1 MKPTSCEP
9 RAGLRDLTGAPP
21 IGTLGCLSV
30 HVHGRPLEL
39 GPPRQRAV
47 LALLLISAGSV
58 VSVDSIITQI
68 WGDTP
73 PAAAHATLQSYVSRL
88 RKLLADCVL
97 PDGSRPRLH
106 YRQPGYALAIDPEHV
121 DVHSFERIARAGV
134 RLAQKGRVEE
144 AHALLGTILDDW
156 HGAPYDELNA
166 YDFAVHEAARL
177 EQLRL
182 SALEAWAQCAL
193 GLGGEEDALHTLAQE
208 ARRNPLRERLIGLY
222 MHAQYRLGRQAD
234 ALHTYERTRRALAD
248 EIGADPGKE
257 LAALH
262 AAILRQD
269 GCLDRA
275 PGATAVAVGGRSS
288 AAAVAPRSPAATEPG
303 RIMIPPP
310 RLRPERAR
318 DAGAR
323 PRGCGGTR
331 PVLVGRD
338 EEVRVLSESAAGA
351 FHSSGRVAFVV
362 GEAGSGKTRLVSE
375 LAGTVP
381 HGVHVVWSSCSE
393 SEDKPDYWPWTT
405 LLRRLNRLW
414 PERVRRLP
422 GWVRHSVA
430 RLLPELASEG
440 CDLPHPHPRP
450 GPGPG
455 PLTRDVRFT
464 LHDAVCQ
471 TLLCTVREPTI
482 LVVEDV
488 DRADAPS
495 LAVLRLLVEQVR
507 TVPVLLVVTSRTF
520 RLAHDGALRRAAAV
534 ILQSPDSR
542 RIPLGPLDLPA
553 TRSLVQSTLGEIPEP
568 HLLERLH
575 RRTAGN
581 PFFLGYLL
589 HARRQGLSAGP
600 DAAIPHELAGVVL
613 QRLSGLPPGVR
624 RALDL
629 CAVSEEGCAPRAVEA
644 VLRHEGVPADVLL
657 MAVHGGLL
665 EFASAG
671 ADRLRFVHPLVREAV
686 RYDVENARA
695 AASTADGVRTPSAD

>member
-1 MKPTSCEP
+1 M
-9 RAGLRDLTGAPP
+9 
-21 IGTLGCLSV
+21 

-121 DVHSFERIARAGV
+121 DVHSFERSARAGV
-134 RLAQKGRVEE
+134 RLAQEGRVEE
-144 AHALLGTILDDW
+144 AHGLLSTLLDGW

-193 GLGGEEDALHTLAQE
+193 GLGGEEDVLHTLAQE

-234 ALHTYERTRRALAD
+234 ALRTYERTRRALAD

-269 GCLDRA
+269 GCLDRVPGA
-275 PGATAVAVGGRSS
+275 MATASGATGSASGATAAAVGGHSS
-288 AAAVAPRSPAATEPG
+288 AAAPAAVAPRSPAAAEPG

-310 RLRPERAR
+310 RLRPGRGR
-318 DAGAR
+318 DVGAR
-323 PRGCGGTR
+323 PGGCGGTR

-338 EEVRVLSESAAGA
+338 EEVRALSEAATGA

-405 LLRRLNRLW
+405 LLRRLNQLW

-430 RLLPELASEG
+430 RLLPELASDG
-440 CDLPHPHPRP
+440 CDLPHPRP
-450 GPGPG
+450 LPE
-455 PLTRDVRFT
+455 PLTRDARFT

-482 LVVEDV
+482 IVVEDV

-507 TVPVLLVVTSRTF
+507 TAPVLLAVTSRTF

-534 ILQSPDSR
+534 ILQSPDAR
-542 RIPLGPLDLPA
+542 RIPLKPLDLPA
-553 TRSLVQSTLGEIPEP
+553 TLSLVESTLGETPAP
-568 HLLERLH
+568 HLLDRLH

-589 HARRQGLSAGP
+589 HARRQGLSAGL

-624 RALDL
+624 RALEL
-629 CAVSEEGCAPRAVEA
+629 CAVSEEGCALRAVEA
-644 VLRHEGVPADVLL
+644 ALRREGVPTDVLL

-686 RYDVENARA
+686 RCDVENARA
-695 AASTADGVRTPSAD
+695 VASPADGARTPSAD

>member
-1 MKPTSCEP
+1 M
-9 RAGLRDLTGAPP
+9 R
-21 IGTLGCLSV
+21 
-30 HVHGRPLEL
+30 VHGRPLEL

-106 YRQPGYALAIDPEHV
+106 YRQPGYELVIDPEHV
-121 DVHSFERIARAGV
+121 DVHSFERSARVGV
-134 RLAQKGRVEE
+134 RLAQEGRVEE
-144 AHALLGTILDDW
+144 AHALLSPILDDW

-193 GLGGEEDALHTLAQE
+193 GLGGEEDVLHALAQE
-208 ARRNPLRERLIGLY
+208 VRRNPLRERLIGLY

-234 ALHTYERTRRALAD
+234 ALCTYERTRRALAD

-275 PGATAVAVGGRSS
+275 PGALATAPGATATVATGGHSS
-288 AAAVAPRSPAATEPG
+288 TATVAAVAPRSPTGTEPG
-303 RIMIPPP
+303 RITIPPP
-310 RLRPERAR
+310 RPRPGRGR

-338 EEVRVLSESAAGA
+338 EEVRALSESATGA
-351 FHSSGRVAFVV
+351 FHCSGRVAFVV

-405 LLRRLNRLW
+405 LLRRWNRLW

-430 RLLPELASEG
+430 RLLPELASDG
-440 CDLPHPHPRP
+440 GDVPHPRP
-450 GPGPG
+450 VPG
-455 PLTRDVRFT
+455 PLTRDARFT

-471 TLLCTVREPTI
+471 TLLCTVREPTV

-495 LAVLRLLVEQVR
+495 LAVLRLLVEQAR

-534 ILQSPDSR
+534 ILQSPDAR
-542 RIPLGPLDLPA
+542 RIPLKPLDLPA
-553 TRSLVQSTLGEIPEP
+553 TRSLVESTLGEIPAP
-568 HLLERLH
+568 HLLDRLH
-575 RRTAGN
+575 RRTVGN
-581 PFFLGYLL
+581 PFFLSYLL
-589 HARRQGLSAGP
+589 HARRQGLS
-600 DAAIPHELAGVVL
+600 GVWTP
-613 QRLSGLPPGVR
+613 RSPMSWPESCCNAWRAFLPESAVPSNSARSAR
-624 RALDL
+624 RAARPVSSRPC
-629 CAVSEEGCAPRAVEA
+629 CAAKASPRT
-644 VLRHEGVPADVLL
+644 
-657 MAVHGGLL
+657 
-665 EFASAG
+665 S
-671 ADRLRFVHPLVREAV
+671 
-686 RYDVENARA
+686 
-695 AASTADGVRTPSAD
+695 S